1 MLPSHLRTT
10 LRYLWSRKF
19 FSGINL
25 LSLAIGLCVC
35 FLAGLYVQFE
45 LSYDTYHE
53 HADRIYRLVTDV
65 ETTTGVN
72 HESTSAPMA
81 PALQSAF
88 AEVESATRV
97 LLDYLIVQPE
107 DRSFFGEETVA
118 YADPSLFSVFTFP
131 LISGNAATAL
141 EAPLTVVLTETAAL
155 RFFGTTDCLGET
167 LLLDNSSA
175 TVTGVV
181 RDMPQNAHFRVD
193 ILVSMATL
201 LKAWNPG
208 MNQQWSR
215 FGFYTYFLLP
225 EHTDAAQLSR

>member
-1 MLPSHLRTT
+1 MLPNRLRTT

-25 LSLAIGLCVC
+25 LSLVIGLCVC

-65 ETTTGVN
+65 ETATGVN

-131 LISGNAATAL
+131 LVSGNAATAL
-141 EAPLTVVLTETAAL
+141 EAPLTVVLTENGGAAL
-155 RFFGTTDCLGET
+155 LRHHRLPRRNASTRQFFGNRHRSDARCAAERSL
-167 LLLDNSSA
+167 SSRY
-175 TVTGVV
+175 TGVDGHPAEDLEPCDERAV
-181 RDMPQNAHFRVD
+181 
-193 ILVSMATL
+193 VSLRFLYL
-201 LKAWNPG
+201 LSFARAYGCSP
-208 MNQQWSR
+208 
-215 FGFYTYFLLP
+215 T
-225 EHTDAAQLSR
+225 